1 MLKKNSEDK
10 IPLSLDQYGYLCHPF
25 IPEPAGGKGMPLKN
39 VQTFV
44 LRLDKGPN
52 VICLAV

>member
-25 IPEPAGGKGMPLKN
+25 NSEPAGREGMPQKYT
-39 VQTFV
+39 QTFV
-44 LRLDKGPN
+44 LRLEKGPN